1 MLASRDATQSPEER
15 PPQLSITTLDEVL
28 RVHGEG
34 RPDKI
39 AMRAGNRTWTY
50 AQLYA
55 ESSRVAQ
62 GLLAEGVEPQ
72 DRVAFLDRNV
82 PEYFSLLFGAA
93 MVKAVTLAV
102 NWRLA
107 ATEMEYVLNHAR
119 ARVLLIGEEFL
130 GHLAKMNLETVER
143 VLVVGEAGKFTR
155 YDDWVASHEPID
167 PLLRCDAEETCY
179 QLYTSGTTGRPK
191 GVELTHRNLMAAM
204 EVGAKSWSIDGES
217 VCLVA
222 MPLFHIAGSGWAV
235 GGFCQGAESIL
246 VRDLNPKEVL
256 RLIETHRVTNSL
268 FVPAVLQMLCATP
281 DVEKVDFSSLR
292 SIVYGASPISEQVL
306 ARSIEVFG
314 CDFVQVYGLT
324 ETTGAITAL
333 PAEDHD
339 PGGPKAHLLR
349 SAGKP
354 WGDAKIRIVDA
365 ETDRDLSGDEVGEIW
380 VWSKQNMK
388 GYWRNAEATAEAYP
402 EGRDEQGVGWF
413 RTGDAGY
420 MREGYL
426 YIHDRVKDMILS
438 GGENIYPAE
447 IENALMSHP
456 AIADVAVI
464 GVPSEKWGESV
475 KAIVVDAMGEV
486 ASDEEIIVYCRERLA
501 HYKCPTSVDRIDV
514 LPRNPSGK
522 ILKTELREPYWKGK
536 SRRIN

>member
-1 MLASRDATQSPEER
+1 M
-15 PPQLSITTLDEVL
+15 SITTLDQVL
-28 RVHGEG
+28 RIHNEG

-39 AMRAGNRTWTY
+39 AMRAGDRTWTY
-50 AQLYA
+50 AELYS

-62 GLLAEGVEPQ
+62 GLLAEGVSAQ

-107 ATEMEYVLNHAR
+107 APEMEYILNHAQ

-130 GHLAKMNLETVER
+130 GHLEKMELETVKR
-143 VLVVGEAGKFTR
+143 VLVIGESGEFTR
-155 YDDWVASHEPID
+155 YEDWFAAHEPID
-167 PLLRCDAEETCY
+167 PGNEAEVEETCY
-179 QLYTSGTTGRPK
+179 QLYTSGTTGLPK

-204 EVGAKSWSIDGES
+204 DVGAINWSIDEAT
-217 VCLVA
+217 VNMVA

-246 VRDLNPKEVL
+246 VRDMDPLEVL
-256 RLIETHRVTNSL
+256 RLIETHRVTNTL

-281 DVEKVDFSSLR
+281 EALKTDFSSLR
-292 SIVYGASPISEQVL
+292 SIVYGASPISEEVL
-306 ARSIEVFG
+306 ARSIEIFG
-314 CDFVQVYGLT
+314 CGFIQVYGLT
-324 ETTGAITAL
+324 ETTGAITVMSE
-333 PAEDHD
+333 EDHD

-365 ETDRDLSGDEVGEIW
+365 ETMQDLPTGDVGEIW
-380 VWSKQNMK
+380 IWSCQNMK
-388 GYWRNAEATAEAYP
+388 GYWRNPEATDEAYP
-402 EGRDEQGVGWF
+402 EGLDENGVGWF
-413 RTGDAGY
+413 RSGDAGY
-420 MREGYL
+420 MKEGYL

-447 IENALMSHP
+447 IENVLMSHP

-464 GVPSEKWGESV
+464 GVPSEKWGEAV
-475 KAIVVDAMGEV
+475 KAIVVDAAIGA
-486 ASDEEIIVYCRERLA
+486 ASDEEVIAYCRERLA
-501 HYKCPTSVDRIDV
+501 HYKCPTSVNRIGE

-522 ILKTELREPYWKGK
+522 ILKKDLREPYWEGKG
-536 SRRIN
+536 RRVN

>member
-1 MLASRDATQSPEER
+1 
-15 PPQLSITTLDEVL
+15 LSITTLDEVL

-143 VLVVGEAGKFTR
+143 VLVVGEVGKFTR